1 MLIRLLDFEKF
12 VGHNHGLIRASFVV
26 ATRHVEEAVLK
37 GCSERVIALPVRL
50 AADCTMVV
58 AGLLLLLLLVSDC
71 LLASIPWRLR
81 LTCLKIEA
89 QIG

>member
-12 VGHNHGLIRASFVV
+12 VGHDHGLIRASFVV

-37 GCSERVIALPVRL
+37 GCSERVIVLPVRL
-50 AADCTMVV
+50 AAHRTVVV
-58 AGLLLLLLLVSDC
+58 AWLLLLLLLVSDC
-71 LLASIPWRLR
+71 LLAAITGRLR
-81 LTCLKIEA
+81 LACLQVEA